1 MNLIFEQS
9 TQNHQCSILPPCD
22 VPQVALPTK
31 RPETLN
37 LPELSEIELNR
48 IQTQLQKI

>member
-22 VPQVALPTK
+22 VPKTSREFEFTRA
-31 RPETLN
+31 
-37 LPELSEIELNR
+37 I
-48 IQTQLQKI
+48 

>member
-22 VPQVALPTK
+22 VPKVELPTK
-31 RPETLN
+31 TSRDFEFT
-37 LPELSEIELNR
+37 R
-48 IQTQLQKI
+48 AV

>member
-22 VPQVALPTK
+22 VTKGGLPTERRGAVK
-31 RPETLN
+31 
-37 LPELSEIELNR
+37 
-48 IQTQLQKI
+48 

>member
-22 VPQVALPTK
+22 VIKVELPTK
-31 RPETLN
+31 RQEPLT
-37 LPELSEIELNR
+37 LPELSENEIRKNMKR
-48 IQTQLQKI
+48 

>member
-22 VPQVALPTK
+22 VPKVELPTK
-31 RPETLN
+31 GKVAYIYQSCQKMKSVAIILN
-37 LPELSEIELNR
+37 
-48 IQTQLQKI
+48 